1 MLKVLRQLLVKLID
15 DIDADNTHLEEDDM
29 LDIIDKLKQLRKKE
43 IQFSKYQAYTYLNI
57 SRATFD
63 NLVRDG
69 KLPHGKKEQGFK
81 ELRWYKK
88 DLDRYL
94 KLKDNKHEN

>member
-1 MLKVLRQLLVKLID
+1 MVKLID
-15 DIDADNTHLEEDDM
+15 DIDTDNTHLEEDDM
-29 LDIIDKLKQLRKKE
+29 LEIIDKLKELRKKE
-43 IQFSKYQAYTYLNI
+43 IVFSKYQAYTYLNI

-63 NLVRDG
+63 NLVKDN

-94 KLKDNKHEN
+94 KINNKQ

>member
-1 MLKVLRQLLVKLID
+1 MLKVLRKLLVKLIE
-15 DIDADNTHLEEDDM
+15 DIDADNTQLEEDDL
-29 LDIIDKLKQLRKKE
+29 LDIIDKLKELRKKE

-63 NLVRDG
+63 NLVREG
-69 KLPHGKKEQGFK
+69 KMPKGTKVQGFK

-94 KLKDNKHEN
+94 KEINK

>member
-1 MLKVLRQLLVKLID
+1 MAKLID

-29 LDIIDKLKQLRKKE
+29 LEIIDKLKELRKKE
-43 IQFSKYQAYTYLNI
+43 IVFSKYQAYTYLNI

-63 NLVRDG
+63 NLVKDK
-69 KLPHGKKEQGFK
+69 KLPRGIKEQGFK

-88 DLDRYL
+88 DLDRYI
-94 KLKDNKHEN
+94 KKNKS

>member
-1 MLKVLRQLLVKLID
+1 MLKILRQLLAKLID

-29 LDIIDKLKQLRKKE
+29 LEIIDKLKELREKE
-43 IQFSKYQAYTYLNI
+43 IVFSKYQAYTYLNI

-63 NLVRDG
+63 NLVKDK
-69 KLPHGKKEQGFK
+69 KLPRGRKEQGFK

-88 DLDRYL
+88 DLDRYI
-94 KLKDNKHEN
+94 KKNKS

>member
-15 DIDADNTHLEEDDM
+15 DIDAGNTHLEEDDM
-29 LDIIDKLKQLRKKE
+29 LDIIDKLRELRKKE
-43 IQFSKYQAYTYLNI
+43 IVFSKYQAYTYLNI

-69 KLPHGKKEQGFK
+69 KLPHGRKEQGFK

-88 DLDRYL
+88 DLDRFL
-94 KLKDNKHEN
+94 KEYKD